1 MSAFTSADI
10 VVGHSLLLTQG
21 ECKSGSNAGVG
32 VGVTTADL
40 KQRLPGAAEGS
51 TPYVWIKSI
60 GQDAM
65 DSDVAAAIAK
75 LRDVEQDCLP
85 EHLRI
90 GKTPR
95 PVFLLMLGVIG
106 TIYKLRVKAGRSDYL
121 VARLKVNRMEKIDQ
135 ITAYT
140 KPAIVRISR
149 SELGK
154 EVFDLRSK
162 ASVFKLHSTASE
174 PTGEEEDADLEI
186 YVDQEGESQLFNTLC
201 TLVRV
206 AQSRQAV
213 LYIPFYLNEPFN
225 SGAYFFDH
233 VLEVCGFNGPII
245 VSAPTDTV
253 AFRAEDVA
261 APVENLSNPGEAVT
275 LGRWPCLRRTTHFVG
290 CTAGRNSAW
299 HTGTNLGRQIDMKV
313 SRLLSGR
320 DELGG
325 VPPLQNGGPE
335 GDSENEKNPAIAF
348 AVNGG
353 KSVLWQLA
361 AAAQARLPMLVL
373 EGSGRLCNA
382 LPRVWVRRSTKDFN
396 FKEEADAIMTQC
408 GFLGAGD
415 EYGHLIQQVLRGRLL
430 IHNITARNTMLE
442 RVLQREFGFREQCF
456 EEARDRCLEY
466 HLSAERFELP
476 SLLLHMTY
484 LIGAIVITL
493 LTVVHEQVR
502 SAASMLSPHSHVPL
516 VETNQTHP

>member
-1 MSAFTSADI
+1 MADAVGTSAFTSADI

-32 VGVTTADL
+32 VGVASADL

-95 PVFLLMLGVIG
+95 PVFVLMLGVIG
-106 TIYKLRVKAGRSDYL
+106 TMYKLRVKAGRSDYL
-121 VARLKVNRMEKIDQ
+121 FARLKGDRMEKIDQ

-140 KPAIVRISR
+140 KQAIVRISK
-149 SELGK
+149 SVLGK
-154 EVFDLRSK
+154 EVFDLRSI
-162 ASVFKLHSTASE
+162 ASE

-186 YVDQEGESQLFNTLC
+186 YLDKEGESQLFNTLC

-213 LYIPFYLNEPFN
+213 LHIPFYLNEPYN

-253 AFRAEDVA
+253 AFKAEDVA
-261 APVENLSNPGEAVT
+261 APVENLSIVGETVT
-275 LGRWPCLRRTTHFVG
+275 LSRWPCLRRTTHFVG

-299 HTGTNLGRQIDMKV
+299 HTGVLLGRQIDMKV
-313 SRLLSGR
+313 SRLLSG
-320 DELGG
+320 
-325 VPPLQNGGPE
+325 LQNGGPL
-335 GDSENEKNPAIAF
+335 GDSENEKSPAIAF

-373 EGSGRLCNA
+373 EGSGRLCNV

-408 GFLGAGD
+408 GFLGASD

-430 IHNITARNTMLE
+430 IHNITARNMVLE
-442 RVLQREFGFREQCF
+442 RVLQREFGGFREHCF
-456 EEARDRCLEY
+456 EEARDRCLGY

-502 SAASMLSPHSHVPL
+502 SAASMLSPHSPVPL